1 MTDHS
6 RGALWFLGATLLY
19 VAMIVTVRIAA
30 STLPAIEILFFR
42 NIIALLVLLP
52 AVLSPATLQ
61 ELRAPHAWAALG
73 ARGAFSFAG
82 MALWFY
88 VVTVIPLADAVSLH
102 FSMPILTTLA
112 VALFLRE
119 PVGWRRWMA
128 AGAGFAGVML
138 AIQPG
143 FAAWNWTYLLVLA
156 SAAGYAGANVFGKF
170 LAPLEKPAFIVFT
183 ANIVGLP
190 LSALFTVPVWV
201 MPGWA
206 DMVPVLVVGLCG
218 TLAHVCQARA
228 FRLAP
233 VSKVMPLDFLRM
245 PGAAI
250 AAFILFAEVPTTAVM
265 IGGLIIF
272 AAAIYVSRTEH

>member
-1 MTDHS
+1 MTDGT

-30 STLPAIEILFFR
+30 STLPAVEILFFR

-52 AVLSPATLQ
+52 AILTPAA
-61 ELRAPHAWAALG
+61 LREWREPHAWTALG
-73 ARGAFSFAG
+73 ARGVFSFAG

-88 VVTVIPLADAVSLH
+88 VVTVIPIADAVSLH

-119 PVGWRRWMA
+119 PVGWRRWLA

-138 AIQPG
+138 AMQPG
-143 FAAWNWTYLLVLA
+143 FGAWNWAYLLVLA
-156 SAAGYAGANVFGKF
+156 SAAGYAGANVFGKY
-170 LAPLEKPAFIVFT
+170 LAPLEKPAFIVFA
-183 ANIVGLP
+183 ANIIGLP
-190 LSALFTVPVWV
+190 LSALFSLPVWV
-201 MPGWA
+201 TPTWA
-206 DMVPVLVVGLCG
+206 DAVPLLVIGLCG

-233 VSKVMPLDFLRM
+233 VSKVMPIDFLRM

-250 AAFILFAEVPTTAVM
+250 AALLLFNEVPTTAVM

-272 AAAIYVSRTEH
+272 AAAIYVSREER